1 MKKHSIFI
9 PLEQGLRQKSAPY
22 GIRCRTHSIFIPLEQ
37 GLRHTGWWSLDCGL
51 NYSIFIPLEQGL
63 RLANNETNLPRT
75 IFYLHSI
82 RTRIKM
88 TKDYILNKIGK
99 KFGCIQDF
107 GYFCRMKQFD
117 ILKHCQ
123 L

>member
-1 MKKHSIFI
+1 MDNTFEISSDGF
-9 PLEQGLRQKSAPY
+9 
-22 GIRCRTHSIFIPLEQ
+22 C
-37 GLRHTGWWSLDCGL
+37 
-51 NYSIFIPLEQGL
+51 
-63 RLANNETNLPRT
+63 
-75 IFYLHSI
+75 LHSI

-107 GYFCRMKQFD
+107 GYFCRMKLFD